1 MSQTLNRLK
10 QQGLGELLSVLTYL
24 PTDKQ
29 LYRAFAT
36 HPVIS
41 TRAFAGQEANYEDIK
56 VKVRFQDW
64 LGAAQRQRLFREVCA
79 VFPSAKLAGT
89 LDSLADFVSYA
100 EKVRQLESPELTKLE
115 FGSLSFELWKNVT
128 KITRADES
136 RMKLGDT
143 HAFSNWQT
151 QQAGTEDARMENS
164 QITEVLLTA
173 TEISGSDWGSDTT
186 NPADDIT
193 AAIEAIQTATKK
205 RYVVDYVL
213 ANFGVWADYVS
224 NPHTHTMPGLRQSIE
239 SQSVTSFP
247 LLPGIT
253 GFCDSQMLPS
263 DVAIIGCR
271 FAPSVALVDGPVQ
284 SASYRDESAGGEAY
298 YFTHWLQPIL
308 ALPDTIRR
316 ITGVHA

>member
-1 MSQTLNRLK
+1 MQTLQNPK
-10 QQGLGELLSVLTYL
+10 PKGVGALLSILTYL
-24 PTDKQ
+24 PTNKE

-41 TRAFAGQEANYEDIK
+41 SRALAGKEANYEDIK

-64 LGAAQRQRLFREVCA
+64 LGAAQRQRLFRELCA
-79 VFPSAKLAGT
+79 VFPSNKLTGT
-89 LDSLADFVSYA
+89 LDSLEDFVSYA
-100 EKVRQLESPELTKLE
+100 EKVRKLESPELTKLV

-164 QITEVLLTA
+164 QIGEVLLTA
-173 TEISGSDWGSDTT
+173 TEISGSDWGSDAT

-193 AAIEAIQTATKK
+193 AAIEAIQTASKK
-205 RYVVDYVL
+205 RYIVDYVI
-213 ANFGVWADYVS
+213 ANFAVWADYVS
-224 NPHTHTMPGLRQSIE
+224 NPHTHTAPGLRQSIE
-239 SQSVTSFP
+239 SQSVMSFP

-253 GFCDSQMLPS
+253 GFCDSQTLPN

-271 FAPSVALVDGPVQ
+271 FAPSVALVDGPVE
-284 SASYRDESAGGEAY
+284 SALYRDESAGGEAY

-308 ALPDTIRR
+308 ALPDTIRK